1 MSILFL
7 LALPVLMYL
16 LLIRPQQK
24 RLRDQREM
32 LAAVQEGDEIVTT
45 GGIFGYVN
53 AIEGDTIWLEIAE
66 GTEVRIARAAVMKRT
81 QGAATDAAH
90 GAAGAEDASAD
101 APSVEPSTNGSPA
114 SRATSNGLTS
124 AGDAVADAAEDETT
138 DAGPEAGGER

>member
-66 GTEVRIARAAVMKRT
+66 GTEIRVAKAAVMKRT
-81 QGAATDAAH
+81 QGAETDAAH
-90 GAAGAEDASAD
+90 GAAGAEDATAD
-101 APSVEPSTNGSPA
+101 APSVEPSTNGSPS
-114 SRATSNGLTS
+114 SRATSNGLTP
-124 AGDAVADAAEDETT
+124 AADADAAEDETT